1 MSEKQEKDNRRFNRR
16 SRKKACTFCVDKV
29 ENIDY
34 KDVAKLRR
42 FLSERAKILPRRIT
56 GTCAHHQRE
65 LTIALKRA
73 RQLAL
78 LPFSND

>member
-1 MSEKQEKDNRRFNRR
+1 MAEKQEKDNRRFNRR

-29 ENIDY
+29 ESIDY

-65 LTIALKRA
+65 LTTALKRA